1 MFAKATR
8 NFLKEVDAGG
18 NLIAVTNLNDSDK
31 LQLLSLVT
39 KKKEILVLAETQV
52 PVFICHPWRCTH
64 RRPISESSGRGVGL
78 CEI

>member
-18 NLIAVTNLNDSDK
+18 NLIAVTNLNDPDK

-39 KKKEILVLAETQV
+39 KK
-52 PVFICHPWRCTH
+52 RD
-64 RRPISESSGRGVGL
+64 SGAGRDPSTSFYL
-78 CEI
+78 SPLEMYSQKTNF